1 MSDNIK
7 GLVGAGI
14 GLGIGLAIADRIRE
28 KRKKKSKRMPS
39 GLTAWER
46 EIWKETG
53 V

>member
-14 GLGIGLAIADRIRE
+14 GLGIGLAIADRIRK
-28 KRKKKSKRMPS
+28 KRKKSKRMPS
-39 GLTAWER
+39 GLTAWEQK
-46 EIWKETG
+46 IWKETG